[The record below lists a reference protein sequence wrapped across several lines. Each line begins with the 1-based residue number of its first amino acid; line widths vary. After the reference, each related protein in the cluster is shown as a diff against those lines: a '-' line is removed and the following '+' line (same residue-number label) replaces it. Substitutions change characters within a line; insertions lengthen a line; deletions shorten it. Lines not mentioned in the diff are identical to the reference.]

1 MAKPAAGN
9 MVHVHYTGRLDD
21 GTVFDSSRERDP
33 LMFTIGSGQVI
44 PGFENAITGMEVGE
58 KREVRIPAAEAYG
71 EAREDMVATLPKAQ
85 FPADVAVGHQFQLSH
100 PEGGMLRVT
109 VKDIAEDT
117 VTIDAN
123 HHLAGKDLI
132 FDLELVK
139 IGE

>member
-9 MVHVHYTGRLDD
+9 CVHVHYTGRLDD

-33 LMFTIGSGQVI
+33 LVFTIGSGQVI
-44 PGFENAITGMEVGE
+44 PGFEHAIMSMETGEQ
-58 KREVRIPAAEAYG
+58 REVRIPAVEAYG
-71 EAREDMVATLPKAQ
+71 EAREDMIATLPRSQ
-85 FPADVAVGHQFQLSH
+85 FPADVTVGHQFQLSH
-100 PEGGMLRVT
+100 PEGGMLRVI
-109 VKDIAEDT
+109 VKDVADDT

-132 FDLELVK
+132 FDLELVR